1 MSKDRN
7 SKLPRDGDLDRA
19 RRLIAEAA
27 QLLGQHRPG
36 EAVPLLLKARELE
49 PDNAA
54 AAINL
59 GGAYILQGKHKQ
71 AVPVLEQAA
80 RLEPDNAMVWTNLA
94 AAYLGKLPFA
104 TAQMQDKAIEAFKA
118 ALRLNP
124 RAPHVNYN
132 LGLIYLERQ
141 DIEQAALHFYAALE
155 SDPNDRDA
163 ELWLGRIRRGEVGK
177 AAPDQPEL
185 D

>member
-7 SKLPRDGDLDRA
+7 TKLPRDGDLDRA
-19 RRLIAEAA
+19 RRLVAEAA

-71 AVPVLEQAA
+71 AVPILEAAA

-94 AAYLGKLPFA
+94 AAYLGKLPIA
-104 TAQMQDKAIEAFKA
+104 SPAMQDKAIAAFKS
-118 ALRLNP
+118 ALRLDP

-141 DIEQAALHFYAALE
+141 DVEQAALHFYAALE
-155 SDPNDRDA
+155 TDPNDRDA
-163 ELWLGRIRRGEVGK
+163 ESWLNRIRRDELGK
-177 AAPDQPEL
+177 TRPPEG
-185 D
+185 

>member
-7 SKLPRDGDLDRA
+7 SKLPGDGDIDRA
-19 RRLIAEAA
+19 RRLVAEAA

-71 AVPVLEQAA
+71 ATPVLEDAA

-104 TAQMQDKAIEAFKA
+104 NSEMQDKAIEAFNTQGVDAGIA
-118 ALRLNP
+118 AGVAAAAARGRELCEI
-124 RAPHVNYN
+124 
-132 LGLIYLERQ
+132 LGQ
-141 DIEQAALHFYAALE
+141 
-155 SDPNDRDA
+155 
-163 ELWLGRIRRGEVGK
+163 G
-177 AAPDQPEL
+177 
-185 D
+185 

>member
-1 MSKDRN
+1 MGKNNKSKIPSAADIE
-7 SKLPRDGDLDRA
+7 LA
-19 RRLIAEAA
+19 HRLITEAA
-27 QLLGQHRPG
+27 QLLGRQQPAD
-36 EAVPLLLKARELE
+36 AVPLLLKARELA
-49 PDNAA
+49 PGNAA

-71 AVPVLEQAA
+71 AVPVLEEAA

-104 TAQMQDKAIEAFKA
+104 NALMQDKAIAAFKS

-124 RAPHVNYN
+124 GAPHVNYN
-132 LGLIYLERQ
+132 LGLIYMERQ

-155 SDPNDRDA
+155 TDPNDRDA
-163 ELWLGRIRRGEVGK
+163 ELWLNRIRRGEVGK
-177 AAPDQPEL
+177 GEA
-185 D
+185 

>member
-1 MSKDRN
+1 MSKERN
-7 SKLPRDGDLDRA
+7 AKLPRDGDLDRA
-19 RRLIAEAA
+19 RRLVAEAA
-27 QLLGQHRPG
+27 QFLSQHRPG
-36 EAVPLLLKARELE
+36 DAVPLLLKARELE
-49 PDNAA
+49 PDNPA

-71 AVPVLEQAA
+71 AVPVLEEAA

-104 TAQMQDKAIEAFKA
+104 TAEMQDKAIGAFKS

-132 LGLIYLERQ
+132 LALIYLERQ

-155 SDPNDRDA
+155 TDPNDRDA
-163 ELWLGRIRRGEVGK
+163 ELWLSRIRRGELGQSE
-177 AAPDQPEL
+177 PPES
-185 D
+185 

>member
-1 MSKDRN
+1 
-7 SKLPRDGDLDRA
+7 
-19 RRLIAEAA
+19 
-27 QLLGQHRPG
+27 
-36 EAVPLLLKARELE
+36 LE

-71 AVPVLEQAA
+71 AVPVLEAAA
-80 RLEPDNAMVWTNLA
+80 RLEPDNAMLWTNLA

-104 TAQMQDKAIEAFKA
+104 TPAMQDKAITAFKS
-118 ALRLNP
+118 ALRLDP

-132 LGLIYLERQ
+132 LGLIYMERQ

-155 SDPNDRDA
+155 TDPGDRDA
-163 ELWLGRIRRGEVGK
+163 ELWLNRIRRGEVGK
-177 AAPDQPEL
+177 PEPPEG
-185 D
+185 

>member
-7 SKLPRDGDLDRA
+7 SKLPADGDLDRA
-19 RRLIAEAA
+19 RRLVAEAA

-71 AVPVLEQAA
+71 ATPVLEEAA

-104 TAQMQDKAIEAFKA
+104 SREMQDKAIAAFNT

-132 LGLIYLERQ
+132 LGLIYMEQ
-141 DIEQAALHFYAALE
+141 HDIEQAALHFYAALE
-155 SDPNDRDA
+155 TDPNDRDA
-163 ELWLGRIRRGEVGK
+163 ELWLNRIRRGEVGK
-177 AAPDQPEL
+177 AEPPEN
-185 D
+185 

>member
-1 MSKDRN
+1 MSKEE
-7 SKLPRDGDLDRA
+7 LPRDGDLERA
-19 RRLIAEAA
+19 RRLVAEAA
-27 QLLGQHRPG
+27 QYLGQHRPG

-59 GGAYILQGKHKQ
+59 GGAYILQGKHRQ
-71 AVPVLEQAA
+71 AVPVLEEAS

-104 TAQMQDKAIEAFKA
+104 TTEMQDKAIGAFKA
-118 ALRLNP
+118 ALRLDP

-132 LGLIYLERQ
+132 LALVYLERR
-141 DIEQAALHFYAALE
+141 DIEQAALHLYAAL
-155 SDPNDRDA
+155 DTNPNDRDA
-163 ELWLGRIRRGEVGK
+163 ALWLSRIRSGELGK
-177 AAPDQPEL
+177 SEPPEN
-185 D
+185 

>member
-7 SKLPRDGDLDRA
+7 TKRDAESIERA
-19 RRLIAEAA
+19 QRLTGEAA
-27 QLLGQHRPG
+27 QLLAQHRPG
-36 EAVPLLLKARELE
+36 EAVPMLLKARELD
-49 PDNAA
+49 PKNAA

-59 GGAYILQGKHKQ
+59 GGAYVLQGKHKQ
-71 AVPVLEQAA
+71 ATPILEEAA

-104 TAQMQDKAIEAFKA
+104 TAPMQDKAIAAFKT

-141 DIEQAALHFYAALE
+141 DIEQAALRFYAALE
-155 SDPNDRDA
+155 TDPNDRDA
-163 ELWLGRIRRGEVGK
+163 ELWLARIRRGELGK
-177 AAPDQPEL
+177 AAPPENEEL
-185 D
+185 S

>member
-7 SKLPRDGDLDRA
+7 TKLPRDGDLDRA
-19 RRLIAEAA
+19 RRLVGEAA

-36 EAVPLLLKARELE
+36 DAVPLLLKARELE

-71 AVPVLEQAA
+71 AVPVLEAAA

-104 TAQMQDKAIEAFKA
+104 TPAMQDKAIVAFKS
-118 ALRLNP
+118 ALRLDP

-132 LGLIYLERQ
+132 LGLIYMERQ
-141 DIEQAALHFYAALE
+141 DVEQAALHFYAALE
-155 SDPNDRDA
+155 TDPNDRDA
-163 ELWLGRIRRGEVGK
+163 ELWLNRIRNGEIGK
-177 AAPDQPEL
+177 TEPPEG
-185 D
+185 